1 MTRQA
6 AVERE
11 TELSSSSFYADR
23 SRSRDINNSPKRDR
37 GESPPPT
44 FEAYFQERQRQQ
56 EQQQASGSATTATT
70 TTTTTATVPPSASS
84 TSSNSHFPR
93 TPVPSSSSSPAP
105 KNAGK
110 TFRVMEREMPSV
122 PSYMTTTD
130 MEQPPAAPP
139 SSYMMQNH
147 HHNTTPSSTPPSR
160 ERPYAA
166 AAAEDDRVPPT
177 PPSPLDMY
185 RNGPPRRS
193 SSSPVQSSTLPPPTS
208 TLNMPSYTTTMT
220 AASSSDTTTS
230 TTTISPALL
239 DRLDRL
245 AQQNS
250 DFAKRLDSVE
260 VQMTQTQVDTLRKT
274 EDMLQKFRND
284 SQNQQE
290 QFMQKVSTDISG
302 LQSTLDKVRLD
313 QQALKEAHEEQRR
326 KLETTTKS
334 QEAAWQ
340 QNLTTLEKTH
350 NIRMTNMEQA
360 AAETWQKQSQK
371 LDQFQVSHQNDL
383 ATVKASLQA
392 DTQEKLDA
400 LQQAQIDRINAL
412 DELQQERLQNS
423 IAKAME
429 ENRMSMSPPPSVGR
443 MGGPPPSMQDH
454 PRDMNRRAPPSP
466 SSSSFGEEDGEE
478 DFPEEDEEED
488 DRPAPPRGMLRDR
501 LMQQGGR
508 GSSQQLYHKQDLV
521 KPPQPMG
528 PAPTKRRGG
537 ARDSFPEKDFYAA
550 ADETTD
556 RDTANALGKYRS
568 HPGDEPLPSN
578 PLGRFQDPVVDRQP
592 AMPPR
597 REPAAA
603 GPPPPSSAEAAS
615 RRPQENRP
623 TPTPPNTP
631 MIDRKLQHFLQE
643 TIENGP
649 KDPFDKEMEA
659 LLLEKYTPLYPW
671 LKTSNVQF
679 IRSVLTTFLEH
690 QGAQVE
696 MDLRDASEQ
705 AAYEWEELMTILRME
720 LGRITGAEP
729 RIEVE
734 GNNQW
739 GIYSTAAK
747 NHKAKER
754 RRNFVVSE
762 TGP

>member
-11 TELSSSSFYADR
+11 PELSSSSFYADR
-23 SRSRDINNSPKRDR
+23 SRSRGDINNNNSSPKRDR

-56 EQQQASGSATTATT
+56 EQQQASGSAPTT

-84 TSSNSHFPR
+84 TSNSHFPR
-93 TPVPSSSSSPAP
+93 TPVPSSSPPAP

-110 TFRVMEREMPSV
+110 TFRVMERDMPSV

-139 SSYMMQNH
+139 SSYMMQHN
-147 HHNTTPSSTPPSR
+147 HHNTTPSR

-230 TTTISPALL
+230 THTISPALL

-313 QQALKEAHEEQRR
+313 QQALQEAHEEQRR

-383 ATVKASLQA
+383 ETVKASLQA
-392 DTQEKLDA
+392 ETQEKLDA

-429 ENRMSMSPPPSVGR
+429 ENMMMSPSAGR
-443 MGGPPPSMQDH
+443 MMGGPLPPSSMQDH
-454 PRDMNRRAPPSP
+454 PRDMNRRAPPS
-466 SSSSFGEEDGEE
+466 SSSFGDEEEE

-550 ADETTD
+550 DDETTD
-556 RDTANALGKYRS
+556 RDTVNALGKYRS

-578 PLGRFQDPVVDRQP
+578 PFGNAAGMGRFQGPVVDRQP
-592 AMPPR
+592 ATPPR

-603 GPPPPSSAEAAS
+603 GPPPPTAAATAS
-615 RRPQENRP
+615 QRPQENRP